1 MIAFAVLFFANVPL
15 GFLNFASD
23 MCQNQSASESKL
35 EAVNNLKCFTGLG
48 VFALQ
53 GSWLIAIFVLNLMA
67 LASFG
72 GLNKDLWDKRS
83 IYLAVCSG
91 MLILWMTFTV
101 AIWALLVQAVESL
114 PLGDTAPAKE
124 IISMSFKEAIQTL
137 VYGVFCLVMLV
148 GVGMFVAWRRG
159 KLRDQLSATG
169 SEHSDIDKKYGR
181 VILNPLLNIALIIG
195 IAALSFSAYVAF
207 AEFVFDDPKNWIPTN
222 TLQTIYQTAHAFDAR
237 VKQWQTVAFFV
248 ITAIGFIMFNFSSII
263 ASGVG
268 IARDVTTYLTRSE
281 RDNPMLDDEKHVYV
295 FADEI
300 QARFNAVVAHMI
312 AQKGEAAI
320 SRITFLTHSQGTV
333 IAAKG
338 LAEIADEMPVEPTLI
353 TMGSPLTRIYG
364 HYFKDNY
371 QFTPETNGALK
382 AWHNIYRGDD
392 FVGTHVTGHGTNA
405 QNHKIRAKGH
415 SHYWSDPVVWEHF
428 KKMEVF

>member
-1 MIAFAVLFFANVPL
+1 
-15 GFLNFASD
+15 
-23 MCQNQSASESKL
+23 
-35 EAVNNLKCFTGLG
+35 
-48 VFALQ
+48 
-53 GSWLIAIFVLNLMA
+53 
-67 LASFG
+67 
-72 GLNKDLWDKRS
+72 
-83 IYLAVCSG
+83 
-91 MLILWMTFTV
+91 
-101 AIWALLVQAVESL
+101 
-114 PLGDTAPAKE
+114 
-124 IISMSFKEAIQTL
+124 MSFKEATQTL

-312 AQKGEAAI
+312 AQEGEADI

-371 QFTPETNGALK
+371 QFTPETNGALR